1 MPGGDGTGPL
11 GRGSMSGRAAGT
23 CAGAGMP
30 GSANPA
36 PGRGFGIGFGRG
48 PGFGGRGGG
57 GGRGWR
63 NIFHATGLPGWMRFD
78 EKKALK
84 TKVEALQSG
93 LDFIK
98 KRLEDIKGGD
108 EAK

>member
-11 GRGSMSGRAAGT
+11 GKGAMSGRAAGT
-23 CAGAGMP
+23 CAGFGLP
-30 GSANPA
+30 GYANTT
-36 PGRGFGIGFGRG
+36 PGRGFGMGFGRG
-48 PGFGGRGGG
+48 RGSGGRSG

-63 NIFHATGLPGWMRFD
+63 HEFYATGLRGWMRIGG
-78 EKKALK
+78 KQALK
-84 TKVEALQSG
+84 TRAEALQSG

-98 KRLEDIKGGD
+98 KRLEDIEDGD